1 MIDIL
6 EFGDKNYPSLLKEI
20 PNPPK
25 KLYYRGDFKNDPR
38 PHVAIVGT
46 RKATLVGLQLAKKF
60 AKELSARGVVIVSG
74 LAMGI
79 DTAAHEGALEAN
91 GKTIAVLGNGL
102 DWIYPKQNEKMGNR
116 ILETGGAILSE
127 YPSGAE
133 SLPNHFLE
141 RNRIVSGLCLG
152 IVVIEA
158 PTQSGSLNT
167 ASHALEQNRE
177 VFVVP
182 GPLNNENY
190 MGSHALLRAGA
201 RLVTKP
207 EEILEDLNLAPDSD
221 KQQNL
226 FVNNPGLNE
235 NQKTLLTALQKAG
248 EPVSVDKIQELTKL
262 DVSAINRNLTF
273 LLIQSI
279 VKEEGGRYFINS

>member
-1 MIDIL
+1 MINVLDL
-6 EFGDKNYPSLLKEI
+6 GEKNYPSLLKEI
-20 PNPPK
+20 PDPPK
-25 KLYYRGDFKNDPR
+25 KLYYRGDFQNDSR

-46 RKATLVGLQLAKKF
+46 RKATAAGLQLAKKF
-60 AKELSARGVVIVSG
+60 ARELSARGIVIVSG

-79 DTAAHEGALEAN
+79 DTAAHEGALETK

-102 DWIYPKQNEKMGNR
+102 DWIYPKQNEKLGNR

-127 YPSGAE
+127 YETGTPAYKD
-133 SLPNHFLE
+133 NFLQ
-141 RNRIVSGLCLG
+141 RNRIVSGLSLG

-158 PTQSGSLNT
+158 PVQSGSLNT

-190 MGSHALLRAGA
+190 AGSHALLRAGA

-207 EEILEDLNLAPDSD
+207 EEILEDLNLSSGSD

-226 FVNNPGLNE
+226 FANNPGLGE
-235 NQKTLLTALQKAG
+235 QQRTILTALQNSG
-248 EPVSVDKIQELTKL
+248 EPVSVDKIRELTKM
-262 DVSAINRNLTF
+262 DVSTINSNLTF

-279 VKEEGGRYFINS
+279 VKEEGGRYYVN